1 MRTPLSLFA
10 LVGVISTAFSSSAMA
25 TPVTNLDLSGK
36 EFCWN
41 DGGTENYY
49 PGGKYSS
56 THDGHGTWA
65 ITDKG
70 VEISTNQISGLADM
84 QRLPDGTFTATWLV
98 DGKPKTWVG
107 HYLRAGDPCRVS
119 RKMR

>member
-10 LVGVISTAFSSSAMA
+10 LVGVISIAFSSSAIA
-25 TPVTNLDLSGK
+25 TPVTNLELSGK

-70 VEISTNQISGLADM
+70 VQIDTNQISGLADM
-84 QRLPDGTFTATWLV
+84 QKLPDGTFTATWLV
-98 DGKPKTWVG
+98 DGKAKTWIG
-107 HYLRAGDPCRVS
+107 HYLQAGDPCQPS
-119 RKMR
+119 AAN